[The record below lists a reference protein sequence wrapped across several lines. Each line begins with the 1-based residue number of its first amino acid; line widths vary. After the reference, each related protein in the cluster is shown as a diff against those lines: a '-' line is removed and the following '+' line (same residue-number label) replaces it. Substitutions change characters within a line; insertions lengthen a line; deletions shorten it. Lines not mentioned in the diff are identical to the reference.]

1 MKKAYPL
8 LFFLTLLNMLNFV
21 DRQLIASFA
30 NFIVPDLGLT
40 DTQFGF
46 LTSLAFIAFYS
57 IMGLFMGVLADT
69 VNRPKLIAFGVVLW
83 SAFTALTGNA
93 KGFVTMAIPRM
104 FIGIGESILTPTSMS
119 LLSDSFPEKRMGFA
133 AGFYYMGVPIG
144 AGASLLIAGYLG
156 ELIGWRNCFYLLG
169 GIGLLLGMSTLL
181 FKERNRKSVQIK
193 KEKPSLSRE
202 STIEIIITLVKALW
216 SSSALRFTILAG
228 VLYHIVLGAAAFD
241 QLWYVQERG
250 FERSEIAQITG
261 WIGVVAGML
270 GNLFGGVVSDWW
282 QEKTNQGRP
291 MFLFWLA
298 LITFPIFIYY
308 RFVEPN
314 TFIFW
319 TGVALGW
326 FQVGC
331 FFGPTFSV
339 VQELVPNN
347 IRATV
352 VAFYIMTLNLIG
364 LTIGSFGGGFCSDLL
379 RANNFE
385 EPYTWTLIIFTCIST
400 TSIPCYYLAGKRYK
414 QDKKNLE
421 GLFPVNKEDF
431 QRLRGFLLR
440 LMKS

>member
-46 LTSLAFIAFYS
+46 LTGLAFIAFYA

-83 SAFTALTGNA
+83 SIFTALTGAA
-93 KGFVTMAIPRM
+93 KGFVTMAIPRI

-144 AGASLLIAGYLG
+144 VGMSLLIAGYLG
-156 ELIGWRNCFYLLG
+156 ESLGWRNCFYLLG
-169 GIGLLLGMSTLL
+169 GIGLLLGLSTLL
-181 FKERNRKSVQIK
+181 FKERPRKSSQNQE
-193 KEKPSLSRE
+193 EKPSLSYI
-202 STIEIIITLVKALW
+202 STIKIVYTLFEALKT
-216 SSSALRFTILAG
+216 SSALRFTILAG
-228 VLYHIVLGAAAFD
+228 VLYHVVLGAAVFE

-261 WIGVVAGML
+261 WIGVVAVMA

-308 RFVEPN
+308 RFAEPN
-314 TFIFW
+314 TVIFW
-319 TGVALGW
+319 IGVVLGF
-326 FQVGC
+326 FQLGC

-339 VQELVPNN
+339 VQELVPSN

-352 VAFYIMTLNLIG
+352 VAFYILTLNLIG
-364 LTIGSFGGGFCSDLL
+364 LTLGSLGGGLCVDYLKGI
-379 RANNFE
+379 NYT
-385 EPYTWTLIIFTCIST
+385 EPYTWTLIIFTFISAA
-400 TSIPCYYLAGKRYK
+400 SIPCYYLAGKRYK
-414 QDKKNLE
+414 EDKKALE
-421 GLFPVNKEDF
+421 SSF
-431 QRLRGFLLR
+431 
-440 LMKS
+440 SS